1 MYTEGLNPIRL
12 AHECYIDYIR
22 KAQSFHIY
30 GTKLQNVQEASDR
43 IHGVLCEVA
52 SKQRCLGPNAAKIYM
67 VIPPSSEQFSKDVHL
82 EPNHGLRNRQITVQ
96 RLPEN
101 VGVQCFLSGRKPP
114 QRFLAEWDRKRETIL
129 KANSVFLKK
138 VVQRGLDDTLYCR
151 THLVMKV
158 NFGTLVLFGY
168 QKPAGNS
175 QAHDTEYFLEM
186 MREKGIQAELIRQ

>member
-1 MYTEGLNPIRL
+1 M
-12 AHECYIDYIR
+12 
-22 KAQSFHIY
+22 
-30 GTKLQNVQEASDR
+30 DR

-67 VIPPSSEQFSKDVHL
+67 VIPPSSEQFLKDVQL
-82 EPNHGLRNRQITVQ
+82 DPNHSLRNRQITVK

-101 VGVQCFLSGRKPP
+101 VGVQCYLTGRKPT
-114 QRFLAEWDRKRETIL
+114 QRSLAEWGETRETIL

-151 THLVMKV
+151 AHLVMKV

-168 QKPAGNS
+168 EKPAGDS
-175 QAHDTEYFLEM
+175 QTHSTMYFLEM